1 MDIKKKIKKIEEIRI
16 KDTEF
21 RNTND
26 KLKIKILNRKE

>member
-1 MDIKKKIKKIEEIRI
+1 MDIKKKKKIEEIRI

-26 KLKIKILNRKE
+26 KLKIKISNRKE